1 MKIKIEQE
9 MKGKSLLLIGIVCLC
24 YLSTSFSQNNSLTP
38 FEGIYKGTL
47 EIYQGI
53 KVAHSLPMS
62 LKILPVDSLTW
73 TFHITYHREGKED
86 FRPYEI
92 RLIDAEKGHY
102 VIDEH
107 NGILLDSYL
116 NGNCLYE
123 QFAIDDSGI
132 IGTTCFLADN
142 QLSYELIPIN
152 MKPIRVSGDT
162 IINGDTIPAV
172 RSYQVYSTQKALLKR
187 ID

>member
-1 MKIKIEQE
+1 
-9 MKGKSLLLIGIVCLC
+9 MKGKTLLLLGIIS
-24 YLSTSFSQNNSLTP
+24 LSYPTHSFGQDNSLAP
-38 FEGIYKGTL
+38 FEGTYKGTL
-47 EIYQGI
+47 EIYQGA

-62 LKILPVDSLTW
+62 LKILPVDSTTW
-73 TFHITYHREGKED
+73 TFHITYHRDGKED
-86 FRPYEI
+86 FRPYDI

-107 NGILLDSYL
+107 NGILLDSYV

-123 QFAIDDSGI
+123 QFAIDNSGI
-132 IGTTCFLADN
+132 IGTTCFLDDH

-152 MKPIRVSGDT
+152 MEPTRVSGDT
-162 IINGDTIPAV
+162 IIKGDTIPAV

-187 ID
+187 VD

>member
-1 MKIKIEQE
+1 MNRKN
-9 MKGKSLLLIGIVCLC
+9 LLLLVITYLTCLTNS
-24 YLSTSFSQNNSLTP
+24 YSQDNSLTP
-38 FEGIYKGTL
+38 FVGTYEGTL
-47 EIYQGI
+47 EIYQGA

-62 LKILPVDSLTW
+62 LKILPVDSTTW

-86 FRPYEI
+86 FRPYDI
-92 RLIDAEKGHY
+92 RLINAEKGHY

-123 QFAIDDSGI
+123 QFAIDNSGI

-152 MKPIRVSGDT
+152 MEPTRISGDT
-162 IINGDTIPAV
+162 IIKGDTFPAV

-187 ID
+187 VD

>member
-1 MKIKIEQE
+1 MKIKIEQN
-9 MKGKSLLLIGIVCLC
+9 MNRRNLLLIGLICLC
-24 YLSTSFSQNNSLTP
+24 YLTNGFNQDNRLTP
-38 FEGIYKGTL
+38 FEGTYKGTL
-47 EIYQGI
+47 EIYQGA

-62 LKILPVDSLTW
+62 LKILPIDSTSW
-73 TFHITYHREGKED
+73 TFHITYHRDGKED
-86 FRPYEI
+86 FRPYNI
-92 RLIDAEKGHY
+92 RLIDAQKGHY

-123 QFAIDDSGI
+123 QFAIDNSGI
-132 IGTTCFLADN
+132 IGTTCFLDDDR
-142 QLSYELIPIN
+142 LSYELIPIN
-152 MKPIRVSGDT
+152 MEPTRISGDT

>member
-1 MKIKIEQE
+1 MKAKT
-9 MKGKSLLLIGIVCLC
+9 LLFIGIICLGYMP
-24 YLSTSFSQNNSLTP
+24 YLFGQDNSLAP
-38 FEGIYKGTL
+38 FEGTYKGTL
-47 EIYQGI
+47 EIYQGA

-62 LKILPVDSLTW
+62 LKILPLDSTSW

-86 FRPYEI
+86 FRPYDI
-92 RLIDAEKGHY
+92 RLINAEKGHY

-123 QFAIDDSGI
+123 QFAIDNSGI
-132 IGTTCFLADN
+132 IGTTCFLEDN

-152 MKPIRVSGDT
+152 MEPTRVSGDT

>member
-1 MKIKIEQE
+1 MKRKN
-9 MKGKSLLLIGIVCLC
+9 LLLLGVSCLC
-24 YLSTSFSQNNSLTP
+24 FLTNSFSQNNSLTP
-38 FEGIYKGTL
+38 FEGTYKGTL
-47 EIYQGI
+47 EIYQGV

-62 LKILPVDSLTW
+62 LKIHPLDSTTW
-73 TFHITYHREGKED
+73 TFHITYHRDGKED
-86 FRPYEI
+86 FRPYDI

-123 QFAIDDSGI
+123 QFAIDNSGI
-132 IGTTCFLADN
+132 IGTTCFLPEDR
-142 QLSYELIPIN
+142 LSYELIPIN
-152 MKPIRVSGDT
+152 MEPTRISGDT

-172 RSYQVYSTQKALLKR
+172 RSYQVYNTQKAILKR

>member
-1 MKIKIEQE
+1 
-9 MKGKSLLLIGIVCLC
+9 MKGKNLLLLAIICLT
-24 YLSTSFSQNNSLTP
+24 YMTRSFTQDNSLTP
-38 FEGIYKGTL
+38 FEGTYKGTL
-47 EIYQGI
+47 EIYQGA

-62 LKILPVDSLTW
+62 LKILPVDSTTW
-73 TFHITYHREGKED
+73 TFHITYHRDGKED
-86 FRPYEI
+86 FRPYDI

-123 QFAIDDSGI
+123 QFAIDNSGI
-132 IGTTCFLADN
+132 IGTTCFLDDN
-142 QLSYELIPIN
+142 QLSYEMIPIN
-152 MKPIRVSGDT
+152 MEATRISGDT

-172 RSYQVYSTQKALLKR
+172 RSYQVYNTQKALLKR